1 MKVEKLEKYTKVEP
15 EEGMV
20 LTTFKDGDNILDYT
34 SATKM
39 FAPHSINLDEY
50 REISIEEDEKYIKE
64 QLEEIQRLGREQ
76 TK

>member
-1 MKVEKLEKYTKVEP
+1 MKIEKLEKFIKVEP

-20 LTTFKDGDNILDYT
+20 LTTFKEGDNILDYT

-50 REISIEEDEKYIKE
+50 REISIEEDERLLKE
-64 QLEEIQRLGREQ
+64 QLEEIQRLEREQ

>member
-1 MKVEKLEKYTKVEP
+1 MKVEKLEKYTKVES

-20 LTTFKDGDNILDYT
+20 LTTFKDGDNILEYT

-50 REISIEEDEKYIKE
+50 REIFMDENDKYLKE
-64 QLEEIQRLGREQ
+64 QMEEIQRLEREG
-76 TK
+76 K

>member
-1 MKVEKLEKYTKVEP
+1 MKVEKLEKFTKVEP

-20 LTTFKDGDNILDYT
+20 LTTFKEGDNILDYS

-50 REISIEEDEKYIKE
+50 REISIEENKKYLEE
-64 QLEEIQRLGREQ
+64 QLEEIQRLERERE
-76 TK
+76 

>member
-1 MKVEKLEKYTKVEP
+1 MKVEKLEKYTKVES

-20 LTTFKDGDNILDYT
+20 LTTFKDGDNILEYT

-50 REISIEEDEKYIKE
+50 REIFMDENDKYLKE
-64 QLEEIQRLGREQ
+64 QLEEIQRLEREG
-76 TK
+76 K

>member
-1 MKVEKLEKYTKVEP
+1 MKIEKLEKLIKVES

-20 LTTFKDGDNILDYT
+20 LTTFKEGDNILDYT
-34 SATKM
+34 SVTKI
-39 FAPHSINLDEY
+39 FAPLSINLDEY

>member
-1 MKVEKLEKYTKVEP
+1 MKIEKLEKFTKVES

-20 LTTFKDGDNILDYT
+20 LTTFKDGDNILDYS

-50 REISIEEDEKYIKE
+50 REISIEENEKYLKE
-64 QLEEIQRLGREQ
+64 QLEEIQRLERER
-76 TK
+76 K